1 MKTQINVNL
10 ITETITINKAFYNKS
25 SIYGTDEYKMLKD
38 AIHENPT
45 FSIIITEV
53 QKKSYKKL
61 TFKRME
67 EYILTQDNSEAN
79 LTEFK
84 AVKEIAKVKGSAY
97 PLTKKWFLAKFPEYK
112 LNEVSENET
121 VTIIK
126 KSETTK
132 EDNKQAVIE
141 NAVILPKAM

>member
-1 MKTQINVNL
+1 MYNHIKVDPSNKTL
-10 ITETITINKAFYNKS
+10 TISKAFDKRA
-25 SIYGTDEYKMLKD
+25 SIYGTDEFKALHG
-38 AIHENPT
+38 AIQDT
-45 FSIIITEV
+45 GYSVIVKTI
-53 QKKSYKKL
+53 QKNSHKHL

-67 EYILTQDNSEAN
+67 EYILTQPNSEAN